1 MSAIGFFGVLV
12 AKDDLIRQ
20 TDTGLN
26 LLKTII
32 RSDFCILCIFF
43 TKMLAYAVSF
53 KSNLSDKLSRNFV
66 ENSFESDTN
75 IKMNIAIINEH
86 AHTKFV
92 TYFLI
97 HVSIGLCVIMQL
109 TSRQKN

>member
-32 RSDFCILCIFF
+32 RSDFL
-43 TKMLAYAVSF
+43 VSP
-53 KSNLSDKLSRNFV
+53 
-66 ENSFESDTN
+66 
-75 IKMNIAIINEH
+75 AIISE
-86 AHTKFV
+86 K
-92 TYFLI
+92 
-97 HVSIGLCVIMQL
+97 
-109 TSRQKN
+109 R